1 MLPSWVSPIA
11 IVVPPAP
18 DVFLRTVSA
27 ASCVLVPVPEE
38 KNILLVKSYIW
49 FSHFNSLSAEL
60 HSIMGAH
67 AVAKGGESVVESAN
81 CEHISVSWTNLCVSI
96 RNYHC
101 LMFDTNLELIID
113 GHIGLLVIV
122 GHGYL
127 QLVRL
132 LAGQLM
138 KGVKT
143 NPTLA

>member
-1 MLPSWVSPIA
+1 M
-11 IVVPPAP
+11 
-18 DVFLRTVSA
+18 
-27 ASCVLVPVPEE
+27 E
-38 KNILLVKSYIW
+38 
-49 FSHFNSLSAEL
+49 
-60 HSIMGAH
+60 GH
-67 AVAKGGESVVESAN
+67 AVAKGGESVVESPN
-81 CEHISVSWTNLCVSI
+81 CKHITVSWTNLCLSSI
-96 RNYHC
+96 RNFYC